1 MDWGF
6 LFSATNSLA
15 LIGWLLLAFTPRGS
29 KIHAMIFYLGVGLLC
44 LVYAVGLISVL
55 TANGGFGDGGGFGSI
70 TEVRALFASD
80 AGIVIGWTH
89 YLAFDLFV
97 GQWVAKDADAKGFSR
112 IVQLPILFL
121 VLMAGPLGLFCWLL
135 LREGRARKAARG

>member
-1 MDWGF
+1 MDWDL

-15 LIGWLLLAFTPRGS
+15 LIGWLLLAFTSRGP
-29 KIHAMIFYLGVGLLC
+29 KIYALIFYLGVGLLC
-44 LVYAVGLISVL
+44 LVYAVGLISLLV
-55 TANGGFGDGGGFGSI
+55 ANGGFGEGGGFGSI
-70 TEVRALFASD
+70 AEVRALFASD

-121 VLMAGPLGLFCWLL
+121 VLMAGPLGFFCWMLV
-135 LREGRARKAARG
+135 RERRARKAARG